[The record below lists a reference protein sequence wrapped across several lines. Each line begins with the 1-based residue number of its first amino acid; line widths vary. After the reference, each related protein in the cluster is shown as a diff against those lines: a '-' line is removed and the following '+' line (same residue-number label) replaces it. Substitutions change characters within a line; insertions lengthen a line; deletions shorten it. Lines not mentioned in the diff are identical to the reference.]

1 MAVSVG
7 AALAAKGIVAK
18 DGFTRVTVL
27 SAAPLV
33 IPAQAGIQCNV
44 STAPWIPACAGMTK
58 RYRSR
63 MPETFATTSLAAKG
77 IVANGVTICVGRP
90 FAAKAAPTSEE
101 VQRLPVAS
109 GQRSGAACASSKVAA
124 GCKGKKVAG
133 FTLVEVLIGLA
144 LLSLLMLG
152 LTGAMRAMSDT
163 SQGIERR
170 IDSTDRYRVAAH
182 LLEAVLGGV
191 SVRRLPNAGA
201 NPTARGIFFEASAHS
216 LAWIG
221 VMPARYG
228 VGGRH
233 YLRLSVEGDQLV
245 LRYVP
250 WNGAA
255 TFADWGSAAA
265 QVVAEP
271 VTGFDLRY
279 LEPESQQWL
288 PAWPP
293 ESLRPNIVLPGA
305 IEATIH
311 GLETPW
317 PPLVVAT
324 RGLAATDPTILKGA
338 WGP

>member
-1 MAVSVG
+1 M
-7 AALAAKGIVAK
+7 
-18 DGFTRVTVL
+18 
-27 SAAPLV
+27 
-33 IPAQAGIQCNV
+33 
-44 STAPWIPACAGMTK
+44 K
-58 RYRSR
+58 R
-63 MPETFATTSLAAKG
+63 
-77 IVANGVTICVGRP
+77 I
-90 FAAKAAPTSEE
+90 
-101 VQRLPVAS
+101 
-109 GQRSGAACASSKVAA
+109 
-124 GCKGKKVAG
+124 AG

-170 IDSTDRYRVAAH
+170 IDSTDRYRVAGH
-182 LLEAVLGGV
+182 LLESVLGGV
-191 SVRRLPNAGA
+191 SARRLPNAGA
-201 NPTARGIFFEASAHS
+201 NPTAQGIFFEASAHS
-216 LAWIG
+216 LAWVG

-233 YLRLSVEGDQLV
+233 YLRLSVEGDQLL
-245 LRYVP
+245 LRYAP

-255 TFADWGSAAA
+255 SFSEWGGASA
-265 QVVAEP
+265 QVVAAP

-293 ESLRPNIVLPGA
+293 EGLRPNIVLPGA

-311 GLETPW
+311 GLDAPW

-324 RGLAATDPTILKGA
+324 RGLAATDPSIVRGS

>member
-1 MAVSVG
+1 
-7 AALAAKGIVAK
+7 
-18 DGFTRVTVL
+18 
-27 SAAPLV
+27 
-33 IPAQAGIQCNV
+33 
-44 STAPWIPACAGMTK
+44 
-58 RYRSR
+58 
-63 MPETFATTSLAAKG
+63 
-77 IVANGVTICVGRP
+77 
-90 FAAKAAPTSEE
+90 
-101 VQRLPVAS
+101 
-109 GQRSGAACASSKVAA
+109 
-124 GCKGKKVAG
+124 
-133 FTLVEVLIGLA
+133 
-144 LLSLLMLG
+144 MLG

-170 IDSTDRYRVAAH
+170 IDSTDRYRVAGH

-191 SVRRLPNAGA
+191 SIRRLPNAGG
-201 NPTARGIFFEASAHS
+201 NPTAQGIFFEATANS

-255 TFADWGSAAA
+255 TFSEWGGAAA

-293 ESLRPNIVLPGA
+293 EGLRPNIVLPGA

-324 RGLAATDPTILKGA
+324 RGLAATDPTIVRGA